1 MEFLGVGYQEFLLIL
16 VLLLVVVGPER
27 MPQMAYQI
35 GRAVREMQ
43 KYARAVRDE
52 FSDEMGFIQEQ
63 YDTMKGEV
71 DEARKS
77 LREETQQFDQEMRSV
92 GKSVEEA
99 VPEEIKNPN
108 KVIPISSGTASSGR
122 ANSQASSTTKAA
134 STSTAVGDSP
144 NSEASSEPKP
154 EPTAAAPAAAES
166 QSSETGGK
174 PPLVF

>member
-27 MPQMAYQI
+27 FPQMAYQV

-52 FSDEMGFIQEQ
+52 FSEEMGFIQEQ

-71 DEARKS
+71 DEARHA
-77 LREETQQFDQEMRSV
+77 LREETQQFDREMRSV
-92 GKSVEEA
+92 TRSMEQE
-99 VPEEIKNPN
+99 VPEELKNPN
-108 KVIPISSGTASSGR
+108 KVIPISSGAT
-122 ANSQASSTTKAA
+122 
-134 STSTAVGDSP
+134 STSRTNKPTESP
-144 NSEASSEPKP
+144 DPG
-154 EPTAAAPAAAES
+154 TAAATGTPTSEAGRSATSAIAPAAVAES
-166 QSSETGGK
+166 KPADPPKKGGGD

>member
-1 MEFLGVGYQEFLLIL
+1 LLLEFLGVGYQEFLLVL
-16 VLLLVVVGPER
+16 VLLLIVVGPER

-77 LREETQQFDQEMRSV
+77 FREETQQFDREMRSV

-99 VPEEIKNPN
+99 VPEELKNPN
-108 KVIPISSGTASSGR
+108 KVIPISSG
-122 ANSQASSTTKAA
+122 AA
-134 STSTAVGDSP
+134 STARGA
-144 NSEASSEPKP
+144 ASSAKRETNPGANP
-154 EPTAAAPAAAES
+154 PSSAEAAAAES
-166 QSSETGGK
+166 SNEAAGTPSASPSKSKPSGDK

>member
-1 MEFLGVGYQEFLLIL
+1 MEFLGVGYQEFLLVL
-16 VLLLVVVGPER
+16 VLLLIVVGPER

-71 DEARKS
+71 DDARRS
-77 LREETQQFDQEMRSV
+77 LRDETQQFDREMRSV
-92 GKSVEEA
+92 SKSVEDA

-108 KVIPISSGTASSGR
+108 KVIPISSGT
-122 ANSQASSTTKAA
+122 T
-134 STSTAVGDSP
+134 STSRST
-144 NSEASSEPKP
+144 
-154 EPTAAAPAAAES
+154 AAPAKREANPPPAETPAAATEASDAGSEPAVPPAES
-166 QSSETGGK
+166 PQPGNK

>member
-1 MEFLGVGYQEFLLIL
+1 MEFLGVGYQEFLLVL

-71 DEARKS
+71 DDARRS
-77 LREETQQFDQEMRSV
+77 LREETQQFDQEMKSV
-92 GKSVEEA
+92 GKSVEDA

-108 KVIPISSGTASSGR
+108 KVIPISSGAAATSR
-122 ANSQASSTTKAA
+122 TNSQASNGKTSTVSAPAAPAEASPGADSDAETAA
-134 STSTAVGDSP
+134 SV
-144 NSEASSEPKP
+144 
-154 EPTAAAPAAAES
+154 AAPAAK
-166 QSSETGGK
+166 ETNKPGDK

>member
-1 MEFLGVGYQEFLLIL
+1 MEFLGVGYQEFLLVL

-71 DEARKS
+71 DDARRS
-77 LREETQQFDQEMRSV
+77 LREETQQFDQEMKSV

-108 KVIPISSGTASSGR
+108 KVIPISSG
-122 ANSQASSTTKAA
+122 
-134 STSTAVGDSP
+134 
-144 NSEASSEPKP
+144 
-154 EPTAAAPAAAES
+154 AAATSRTNS
-166 QSSETGGK
+166 QSSNGKTSTVPAPTEAAPEADADAETAASVAPPAAKEANTPGDK

>member
-1 MEFLGVGYQEFLLIL
+1 MEFLGVGYQEFLLVL

-71 DEARKS
+71 DDARRS
-77 LREETQQFDQEMRSV
+77 LREETQQFDQEMKSV
-92 GKSVEEA
+92 GKSVEDA

-108 KVIPISSGTASSGR
+108 KVIPISSGAAATSR
-122 ANSQASSTTKAA
+122 TNSQPSNGK
-134 STSTAVGDSP
+134 TSTAP
-144 NSEASSEPKP
+144 AP
-154 EPTAAAPAAAES
+154 AAPAEASPEADSDAETAAIVAPPAAK
-166 QSSETGGK
+166 ETNKPGDK

>member
-1 MEFLGVGYQEFLLIL
+1 MEFLGVGYQEFLLVL

-71 DEARKS
+71 DDARRS
-77 LREETQQFDQEMRSV
+77 LREETQQFDQEMKSV
-92 GKSVEEA
+92 GKSVEDA

-108 KVIPISSGTASSGR
+108 KVIPISSGAAATSRS
-122 ANSQASSTTKAA
+122 NSQPSNGK
-134 STSTAVGDSP
+134 TSTVSAP
-144 NSEASSEPKP
+144 
-154 EPTAAAPAAAES
+154 AAPAEASPEADSDAETAAS
-166 QSSETGGK
+166 VATPDAKETNKPGDK